1 MLDRALFL
9 GSLLEALPTAESDC
23 ADTCS
28 QFFNLLLSLLKT
40 ECLQDGGS
48 RSPGALQEPQKEAE
62 HTGQMRQLLEHSVGW
77 LLKVDAANVSQEL
90 LAGHLGLARVLLTLP
105 QFSVEVKT
113 RVGAENGL
121 VRQLLDVFLFPAY
134 RHIVAASCGL
144 RLTESSRSESAASA
158 ADPNSANRLMIN
170 NRLTRP
176 SPINAATFILLY
188 S

>member
-1 MLDRALFL
+1 
-9 GSLLEALPTAESDC
+9 
-23 ADTCS
+23 
-28 QFFNLLLSLLKT
+28 

-134 RHIVAASCGL
+134 RHIVAASGNAQAVASPTA
-144 RLTESSRSESAASA
+144 RGVKRTREGGEDESSERAAKRGSGAGAESGALHKTVSVLSAEAEPACRSMEARESAE
-158 ADPNSANRLMIN
+158 RLLIS
-170 NRLTRP
+170 LCT
-176 SPINAATFILLY
+176 
-188 S
+188 